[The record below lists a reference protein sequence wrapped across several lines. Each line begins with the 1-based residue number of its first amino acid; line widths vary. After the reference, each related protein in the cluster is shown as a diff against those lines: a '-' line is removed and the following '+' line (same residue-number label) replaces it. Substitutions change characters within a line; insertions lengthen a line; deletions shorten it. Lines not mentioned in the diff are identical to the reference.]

1 MAVRRWDP
9 FRDLLGIQNEMNRL
23 FGRTYGPGASAEAET
38 QGSWV
43 PPLDVYETQDRY
55 VITAE
60 LAGMT
65 TADIEIEVGVPLG
78 QRGVE
83 DNVLTLR
90 GERKFYPD
98 VPEEAFHRIERR
110 FGPFQRRGALSHG
123 RGSSPGR
130 PRAPP
135 AAAPPPGPGNPTP
148 PAAPAAHAEA
158 NPLEGQLEGARAEAA
173 GYLDDLQRLKA
184 EFDNYR
190 KRIVKEQTGLVE
202 RASA

>member
-23 FGRTYGPGASAEAET
+23 FGRTYGPGESAEAET

-78 QRGVE
+78 QGGVE

-90 GERKFYPD
+90 GEQP
-98 VPEEAFHRIERR
+98 P
-110 FGPFQRRGALSHG
+110 
-123 RGSSPGR
+123 PGR
-130 PRAPP
+130 ITINDRRKPNPQAAPSAQGDANLK
-135 AAAPPPGPGNPTP
+135 AAAPGPPGDPAGPAAPPGPPA
-148 PAAPAAHAEA
+148 PAAPAPAAPAPAAPAEA
-158 NPLEGQLEGARAEAA
+158 NPLASQLEAARTDAA
-173 GYLDDLQRLKA
+173 AYLDDLQRLKA
-184 EFDNYR
+184 EF
-190 KRIVKEQTGLVE
+190 
-202 RASA
+202 

>member
-23 FGRTYGPGASAEAET
+23 FGRTYGPGESAEAET

-65 TADIEIEVGVPLG
+65 TGDIEIT
-78 QRGVE
+78 VE

-90 GERKFYPD
+90 GERKFYGD
-98 VPEEAFHRIERR
+98 VPDFSPKGTPDSEAFHRIERR
-110 FGPFQRRGALSHG
+110 FGPFQRRVAL
-123 RGSSPGR
+123 P
-130 PRAPP
+130 
-135 AAAPPPGPGNPTP
+135 
-148 PAAPAAHAEA
+148 
-158 NPLEGQLEGARAEAA
+158 Q
-173 GYLDDLQRLKA
+173 
-184 EFDNYR
+184 
-190 KRIVKEQTGLVE
+190 
-202 RASA
+202 

>member
-23 FGRTYGPGASAEAET
+23 FGRTYGPGESAEAET

-78 QRGVE
+78 HGEGIGHGPAPRRPTAATPHHDQR
-83 DNVLTLR
+83 
-90 GERKFYPD
+90 
-98 VPEEAFHRIERR
+98 
-110 FGPFQRRGALSHG
+110 S
-123 RGSSPGR
+123 
-130 PRAPP
+130 
-135 AAAPPPGPGNPTP
+135 
-148 PAAPAAHAEA
+148 
-158 NPLEGQLEGARAEAA
+158 
-173 GYLDDLQRLKA
+173 
-184 EFDNYR
+184 
-190 KRIVKEQTGLVE
+190 
-202 RASA
+202 

>member
-55 VITAE
+55 IITAE

-65 TADIEIEVGVPLG
+65 TSDVDIT
-78 QRGVE
+78 VE

-90 GERKFYPD
+90 GERKFSGD
-98 VPEEAFHRIERR
+98 AVPEESFHRIERR
-110 FGPFQRRGALSHG
+110 FGPFRRRVALPQ
-123 RGSSPGR
+123 GSDTR
-130 PRAPP
+130 
-135 AAAPPPGPGNPTP
+135 
-148 PAAPAAHAEA
+148 HI
-158 NPLEGQLEGARAEAA
+158 EAA
-173 GYLDDLQRLKA
+173 MSDGLLTIEVAKA
-184 EFDNYR
+184 AQAQPVRVE
-190 KRIVKEQTGLVE
+190 VKAGPASPSGNE
-202 RASA
+202 RG

>member
-23 FGRTYGPGASAEAET
+23 FGRTYGPGESAEAET

-65 TADIEIEVGVPLG
+65 TGDIEIT
-78 QRGVE
+78 VE

-110 FGPFQRRGALSHG
+110 FGPFQRRVALPQ
-123 RGSSPGR
+123 GSDTRQIEASMSEGLLTIEVAKAAQARPVRVEVKAGPGSPGSNER
-130 PRAPP
+130 SGSPRA
-135 AAAPPPGPGNPTP
+135 T
-148 PAAPAAHAEA
+148 
-158 NPLEGQLEGARAEAA
+158 
-173 GYLDDLQRLKA
+173 
-184 EFDNYR
+184 
-190 KRIVKEQTGLVE
+190 E
-202 RASA
+202 RG

>member
-38 QGSWV
+38 QGSWM

-78 QRGVE
+78 QGGVE

-90 GERKFYPD
+90 GERKFYGD
-98 VPEEAFHRIERR
+98 VPDFYPKGTPTSEAFHRIERR
-110 FGPFQRRGALSHG
+110 FGPFQRRVALPQ
-123 RGSSPGR
+123 GSDTGQIEASMSEGLLTIDVAKAAQARPVRVEVKAGPGSPGGNER
-130 PRAPP
+130 SGSPRA
-135 AAAPPPGPGNPTP
+135 T
-148 PAAPAAHAEA
+148 
-158 NPLEGQLEGARAEAA
+158 
-173 GYLDDLQRLKA
+173 
-184 EFDNYR
+184 
-190 KRIVKEQTGLVE
+190 E
-202 RASA
+202 RG